1 MENNSFLQAMGRKEL
16 GDWGEKQASKYLRN
30 SGYQI
35 LEKNYSCKL
44 GEIDLI
50 ICQNDI
56 LIFVEVKT
64 RRSINYGPPQAAV
77 DYRKQDKIKKVA
89 LYYLSINRGLDME
102 LRFDVISIMLKKGQ
116 VEIEH
121 FENAF

>member
-1 MENNSFLQAMGRKEL
+1 MSRKEL
-16 GDWGEKQASKYLRN
+16 GHWGEKQAVKYLRN

-35 LEKNYSCKL
+35 LEQNYSCKL

-50 ICQNDI
+50 VRQEDN

-77 DYRKQDKIKKVA
+77 NYRKQDKIRKVA

-121 FENAF
+121 FKNAF

>member
-1 MENNSFLQAMGRKEL
+1 MGNKFFQAMSRKEL
-16 GDWGEKQASKYLRN
+16 GNWGEKQASKYLRK

-35 LEKNYSCKL
+35 LEQNYSCKL

-50 ICQNDI
+50 VYQKDK

-77 DYRKQDKIKKVA
+77 DYRKQDKIRKVA

-102 LRFDVISIMLKKGQ
+102 FRFDVISIMLKKGQ

-121 FENAF
+121 FKNAF